1 MSKRYYAC
9 VYGGA
14 NDNISASNKEKT
26 KLLGELI
33 SKNDFSLVYGAGAT
47 GCMGAVAEGVRNKD
61 GYIMGITPKFMST
74 FEDIYPCDNTVF
86 VDTMA
91 ERKTLMEKHADI
103 FFVAPGGVGTMDE
116 FFQVITLKYL
126 ERIDAPIVV
135 VNTNGFYDALLKLMD
150 GLIEGGAVKKSI
162 YDLFDVIDDVSEE
175 EITKILEKVKNM

>member
-26 KLLGELI
+26 KELGKILA
-33 SKNDFSLVYGAGAT
+33 KNDFSLVYGAGAT
-47 GCMGAVAEGVRNKD
+47 GCMGAIADGVRSED

-103 FFVAPGGVGTMDE
+103 FFITPGGVGTMDE
-116 FFQVITLKYL
+116 FFQVVTLKYL
-126 ERIDAPIVV
+126 EQTDAPIVV
-135 VNTNGFYDALLKLMD
+135 VNTNGFYDSLIKLMD
-150 GLIEGGAVKKSI
+150 SLIEQGAVKQSI
-162 YDLFDVIDDVSEE
+162 YKLFDVIEDVREE
-175 EITKILEKVKNM
+175 EIVNMLKNVKK